1 VRKKRSIRS
10 RRSATRAY
18 LDRERGS
25 RSGSFHR
32 NLGEGEKSVIVSQP
46 KSEEEGRRASFI
58 KEEQER
64 RGFN

>member
-1 VRKKRSIRS
+1 VFDSN
-10 RRSATRAY
+10 